1 MRAASNT
8 MSAAKLSASAAFSF
22 VLTMGIVNLFGD
34 LTYEG
39 GASINGP
46 FLQSLGASAAAVSII
61 AGVGEF
67 FGYSLR
73 LGAGYLAD
81 RTQKYWLVTFI
92 GYAINLLAVPALALA
107 GNWPV
112 AAALVI
118 TERVGRAIRKPT
130 VEAMLSYTT
139 GKHGKGWVYGV
150 NTALDE
156 AGATIGPLVVALV
169 LFLKGS
175 YRTAYALLLVSVVL
189 AFVSLTVARFHFPQP
204 SRLETG
210 QTAQAKGFTKEYWL
224 NMAAGGCFAAGL
236 MSFELISFHL
246 SRTRVVPGAWIPV
259 FLAISTGIGALASL
273 LLGKMFDR
281 AAMATLVTAV
291 VLSSIFSPFVFLG
304 GFYVALFGLILWGIG
319 YATQDTLLKAL
330 VAGMLPE
337 GSRSLAF
344 GLYYAGYGVGWL
356 AGSVVTGLLYEHSRP
371 LLIGFSVIVQLA
383 SLPLFLIARKAHA

>member
-8 MSAAKLSASAAFSF
+8 TSTAKRSASAAFSF
-22 VLTMGIVNLFGD
+22 VLTMGIVNLFAD

-39 GASINGP
+39 GASINGQ

-73 LGAGYLAD
+73 LGAGYIAD
-81 RTQKYWLVTFI
+81 RAQKYWLITFV

-107 GNWPV
+107 GNWPI
-112 AAALVI
+112 AAALII

-139 GKHGKGWVYGV
+139 AKHGKGWVYGV

-156 AGATIGPLVVALV
+156 TGATIGPLVVALV

-175 YRTAYALLLVSVVL
+175 YRTAYALLLISVVL
-189 AFVSLTVARFHFPQP
+189 AFVSLVLARFHFPQP

-224 NMAAGGCFAAGL
+224 NMTAGACFAAGL

-246 SRTRVVPGAWIPV
+246 SRTRVVPGAWIPL
-259 FLAISTGIGALASL
+259 FLAISTGIGVLASL

-281 AAMATLVTAV
+281 AAMPTLATAV
-291 VLSSIFSPFVFLG
+291 VLSSMFSPFVFFG
-304 GFYVALFGLILWGIG
+304 GFYVVLLGLILWGIG

-356 AGSVVTGLLYEHSRP
+356 AGSVVIGLLYERSLP
-371 LLIGFSVIVQLA
+371 LLIGFSVILQLA
-383 SLPLFLIARKAHA
+383 SLPLFLLARKAHG

>member
-8 MSAAKLSASAAFSF
+8 MSAGKLSASAAFSF
-22 VLTMGIVNLFGD
+22 VLTMGVVNLFGD

-39 GASINGP
+39 GASISGP

-73 LGAGYLAD
+73 LGAGYIAD
-81 RTQKYWLVTFI
+81 RTQKYWLITFV
-92 GYAINLLAVPALALA
+92 GYAINLVAVPAMALA
-107 GNWPV
+107 GNWPI

-169 LFLKGS
+169 LFFKGS

-189 AFVSLTVARFHFPQP
+189 AFVSLAVARVHFPEP
-204 SRLETG
+204 SHLETG
-210 QTAQAKGFTKEYWL
+210 RTAQAKGFTKEYWL
-224 NMAAGGCFAAGL
+224 NMGGGRLFCRRVNELRADFVSPLAHARCAGSL
-236 MSFELISFHL
+236 DSRL
-246 SRTRVVPGAWIPV
+246 SRHLHGDRRARQSATRQNVR
-259 FLAISTGIGALASL
+259 SL
-273 LLGKMFDR
+273 CNGN
-281 AAMATLVTAV
+281 
-291 VLSSIFSPFVFLG
+291 SG
-304 GFYVALFGLILWGIG
+304 N
-319 YATQDTLLKAL
+319 
-330 VAGMLPE
+330 
-337 GSRSLAF
+337 GSRSVLDLFAVRF
-344 GLYYAGYGVGWL
+344 PG
-356 AGSVVTGLLYEHSRP
+356 GLLRCP
-371 LLIGFSVIVQLA
+371 V
-383 SLPLFLIARKAHA
+383 R

>member
-1 MRAASNT
+1 MRAA
-8 MSAAKLSASAAFSF
+8 KPSASAAFSF

-46 FLQSLGASAAAVSII
+46 FLQSLGATAALVSII

-67 FGYSLR
+67 FGYSVR
-73 LGAGYLAD
+73 LGAGYIAD
-81 RTQKYWLVTFI
+81 RTQKYWLITFV
-92 GYAINLLAVPALALA
+92 GYAINLLAVPGLALA
-107 GNWPV
+107 GNWPI
-112 AAALVI
+112 AGALVI

-139 GKHGKGWVYGV
+139 AKHGKGWVYGV

-156 AGATIGPLVVALV
+156 TGATIGPLVIALV
-169 LFLKGS
+169 LFLKGN
-175 YRTAYALLLVSVVL
+175 YRTAYAFLLISVVL
-189 AFVSLTVARFHFPQP
+189 AFVSLTLARFHFPQP
-204 SRLETG
+204 SRLETD

-224 NMAAGGCFAAGL
+224 NMTAGGCFAAGL

-246 SRTRVVPGAWIPV
+246 SRTRVVPGAWIPL
-259 FLAISTGIGALASL
+259 FLAISTGMGVLASL

-281 AAMATLVTAV
+281 AAMPTLVTAV

-304 GFYVALFGLILWGIG
+304 SFYVVLFGLILWAIG

-330 VAGMLPE
+330 VAGMLPK

-344 GLYYAGYGVGWL
+344 GLFYAGYGVGWL
-356 AGSVVTGLLYEHSRP
+356 AGSVVIGLLYDRSLP
-371 LLIGFSVIVQLA
+371 LLIGFSVMLQLA
-383 SLPLFLIARKAHA
+383 SLPLFLLARKARG